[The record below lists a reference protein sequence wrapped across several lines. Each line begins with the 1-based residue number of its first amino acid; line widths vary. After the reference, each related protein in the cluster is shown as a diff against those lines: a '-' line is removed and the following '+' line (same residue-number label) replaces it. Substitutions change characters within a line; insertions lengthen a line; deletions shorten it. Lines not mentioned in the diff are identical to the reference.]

1 LSLAFTLGLPCADLP
16 QNSRLSD
23 SMSASCTRAMYT
35 NGQRLG
41 YEGMMKWNI
50 TTHYLEN
57 GLGAFSLPSSIV
69 STPSTPWLDHRIEV
83 VQHGARPRRRQPS
96 TWKNRV
102 GSINTIFLSWAWRWS
117 RCWACWWML
126 FPRYT
131 PRSISLCGEKM
142 DCRIRWVARA
152 RLCVL
157 LEFLAADGWD
167 PHDMNQGDA
176 VECRDNMAF

>member
-1 LSLAFTLGLPCADLP
+1 LGLLCADIP

-23 SMSASCTRAMYT
+23 SMSASCTRATYT
-35 NGQRLG
+35 SGQRLG

-102 GSINTIFLSWAWRWS
+102 GSIITIFLSWAWRWS

-131 PRSISLCGEKM
+131 PRSISLRRKNGLQDSVGRKSTIVCFAGISRSRWMGPPRHESGGCCGM
-142 DCRIRWVARA
+142 
-152 RLCVL
+152 
-157 LEFLAADGWD
+157 
-167 PHDMNQGDA
+167 QG
-176 VECRDNMAF
+176 